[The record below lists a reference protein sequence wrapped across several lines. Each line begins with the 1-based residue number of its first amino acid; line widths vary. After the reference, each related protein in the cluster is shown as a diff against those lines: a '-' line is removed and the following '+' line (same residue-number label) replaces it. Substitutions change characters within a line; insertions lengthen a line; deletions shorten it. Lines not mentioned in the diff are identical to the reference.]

1 MSARDEILGKVR
13 RSLSAPTDDKA
24 RQAAVAD
31 RLSRKDAALIPA
43 RGQLEH
49 GEQIALFCKQAEAVQ
64 STTIRVASAD
74 DVPEAI
80 ATYLRDHN
88 LPSSIR
94 MGEDDRLTG
103 LDWQKAPNLERATGA
118 SDGRDLV
125 GVAHAYAGVA
135 ETGTLLVM
143 SGADNPTTNNFL
155 PDNHIVVVDGKD
167 IAGDYEAVWNRLR
180 ENGSI
185 PRTVNMITGPSRSG
199 DIEQKL
205 LLGAHG
211 PRSLHIIVVD
221 PD

>member
-1 MSARDEILGKVR
+1 MSARDEILGKIR
-13 RSLSAPTDDKA
+13 RSLSAPTDDKT

-31 RLSRKDAALIPA
+31 RLSRKDAVLIPA

-49 GEQIALFCKQAEAVQ
+49 DEQIALFCEQAEEVQ
-64 STTIRVASAD
+64 STIIRVASAD
-74 DVPEAI
+74 DVPETI

-94 MGEDDRLTG
+94 MGEDERLAG
-103 LDWQKAPNLERATGA
+103 LNWEKAPNLERATGA

-167 IAGDYEAVWNRLR
+167 IAGDYEAVWSRLR